1 MAHSKRC
8 TSLLA
13 KRIVLIAAGTVA
25 QNSAAVGRPESGV
38 FRFLLFIKADE
49 NDIMVRQALKDNAF
63 FDTFVGNGCVNPSAE
78 QVLPDLIGR
87 FAFFGQ

>member
-1 MAHSKRC
+1 M
-8 TSLLA
+8 
-13 KRIVLIAAGTVA
+13 LIAAGTVA